1 MKDYD
6 FDNDNYVLTYLIL
19 DYKEETDPVRN

>member
-6 FDNDNYVLTYLIL
+6 FDNDNYGLTYFIL